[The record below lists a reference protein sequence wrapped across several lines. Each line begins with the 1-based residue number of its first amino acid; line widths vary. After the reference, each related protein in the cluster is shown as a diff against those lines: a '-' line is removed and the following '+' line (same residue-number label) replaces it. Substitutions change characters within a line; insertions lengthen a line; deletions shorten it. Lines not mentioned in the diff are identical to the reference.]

1 MKICITAFLLVALAA
16 STFAQDKILLM
27 NGAEM
32 DCRIVNDSGTVIV
45 FELTKKNGKVKTREV
60 HKNDVFS
67 VIAQGQKERVLY
79 VQDSLFG
86 DIFTEDQ
93 MKMYI
98 VGQRD
103 GRANFRAMPTAIVG
117 YIVCGAIAYAGGDGV
132 LTATLPPILYM
143 MVQLAP
149 KIHIRE
155 KYMSDINYKYNE
167 IYAQGFEPPA
177 RTRKMLAGLSGGYL
191 GAASAILI
199 YYIRN

>member
-1 MKICITAFLLVALAA
+1 MKTCFTALILLALAP
-16 STFAQDKILLM
+16 SSFAQDKILLM

-32 DCRIVNDSGTVIV
+32 DCRILNDSGTVIT

-67 VIAQGQKERVLY
+67 VSTGGEKERVLY

-86 DIFTEDQ
+86 DIYTEDQ
-93 MKMYI
+93 LKMYL

-103 GRANFRAMPTAIVG
+103 GRANFRAMPTAVVG
-117 YIVCGAIAYAGGDGV
+117 YLVCGAIAYAGGDGV
-132 LTATLPPILYM
+132 LTATVPPILYM

-155 KYMSDINYKYNE
+155 KYMSDINYMYNE

>member
-16 STFAQDKILLM
+16 STIAQDKILLM

-60 HKNDVFS
+60 HKNDVYS

-93 MKMYI
+93 MKMYL

-103 GRANFRAMPTAIVG
+103 GRANFRAMPTAVVG

-132 LTATLPPILYM
+132 LTATVPPILFM
-143 MVQLAP
+143 IAQLAP

-191 GAASAILI
+191 GAASAIII